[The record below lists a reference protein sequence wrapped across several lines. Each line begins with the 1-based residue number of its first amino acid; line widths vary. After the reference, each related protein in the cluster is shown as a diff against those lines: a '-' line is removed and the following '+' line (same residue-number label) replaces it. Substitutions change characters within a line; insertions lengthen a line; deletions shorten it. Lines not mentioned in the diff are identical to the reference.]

1 MALRVSRWIVGWTLA
16 TLLLLPCAARAENSA
31 KDLADTNALVPEAQ
45 RLVKDVVFDPG
56 IQKITIIT
64 AKDLA
69 REPTLPADEAKYQKF
84 YDEAG
89 VYMAYPLDVKLSPDD
104 KDYLVLRC
112 DSGGSNDPQC
122 VLSASQDPEQPG
134 VAIPGTLFVIPGDG
148 CVYSGGH
155 TNNMFSAR
163 ALACRKGAELQPVAQ
178 PFSYAGFQSKALHKL
193 TLYADKQKS
202 GIVTT
207 IAPGGF
213 VEVVLQDGDFF
224 LLRDSFGLTGWT
236 TLEFSQQATDIE
248 GFFYNGD

>member
-1 MALRVSRWIVGWTLA
+1 MKLHWMLA
-16 TLLLLPCAARAENSA
+16 ALLLLTSRAHA
-31 KDLADTNALVPEAQ
+31 DDGALALIPEAQ
-45 RLVKDVVFDPG
+45 RLTKEVVFDPG

-84 YDEAG
+84 YEEAG
-89 VYMAYPLDVKLSPDD
+89 VYMAYPLDVKLKSGD

-122 VLSASQDPEQPG
+122 VLSASQDPEKEG
-134 VAIPGTLFVIPGDG
+134 VAIPGTLFVMPGDG
-148 CVYSGGH
+148 CVYSSGH
-155 TNNMFSAR
+155 TNNMFAAR
-163 ALACRKGAELQPVAQ
+163 ALHCLKDGKLQPVAQ
-178 PFSYAGFQSKALHKL
+178 PFSYAGFRSKALRSL

-224 LLRDSFGLTGWT
+224 LLRDRFGLTGWAA
-236 TLEFSQQATDIE
+236 LEQAQQATDIE

>member
-1 MALRVSRWIVGWTLA
+1 MKLHHGVALALM
-16 TLLLLPCAARAENSA
+16 LLPQAARAGDPLPEIA
-31 KDLADTNALVPEAQ
+31 VPE
-45 RLVKDVVFDPG
+45 RVSKEVVFDPG

-64 AKDLA
+64 TKALA
-69 REPTLPADEAKYQKF
+69 REPKLPADEAKYQKF
-84 YDEAG
+84 YEEAG

-122 VLSASQDPEQPG
+122 VFSASQDPEKEG
-134 VAIPGTLFVIPGDG
+134 VAIPGTLFYIPGDG

-163 ALACRKGAELQPVAQ
+163 ALTCRKDGVLQPVAQ
-178 PFSYAGFQSKALHKL
+178 PFSYAGFQSKALREL
-193 TLYADKQKS
+193 TLYADKRNS

-213 VEVVLQDGDFF
+213 VEVLLQDGDFF
-224 LLRDSFGLTGWT
+224 LLRDAFGLTGWAK
-236 TLEFSQQATDIE
+236 LEQAQQASDIE

>member
-1 MALRVSRWIVGWTLA
+1 MKRVLLIAG
-16 TLLLLPCAARAENSA
+16 LLLLPHAAFAQDASS
-31 KDLADTNALVPEAQ
+31 LVPEAQ
-45 RLVKDVVFDPG
+45 RLTKEVVFDPA
-56 IQKITIIT
+56 IQKITIVT

-69 REPTLPADEAKYQKF
+69 REPKLPADEAKYQKF

-89 VYMAYPLDVKLSPDD
+89 VYMAYPLDVKLAADD

-122 VLSASQDPEQPG
+122 VLSASQDPEQEG

-155 TNNMFSAR
+155 TNNMFAAR
-163 ALACRKGAELQPVAQ
+163 ALTCRKDGKLQPVSQ
-178 PFSYAGFQSKALHKL
+178 PFSYAGFQSKALRKL
-193 TLYADKQKS
+193 ALYADRQNS

-224 LLRDSFGLTGWT
+224 LLRDTFGLTGWAK
-236 TLEFSQQATDIE
+236 LEQAQQATDIE

>member
-1 MALRVSRWIVGWTLA
+1 MLGLM
-16 TLLLLPCAARAENSA
+16 LLPRVAFAQDGA
-31 KDLADTNALVPEAQ
+31 LALVPEAK
-45 RLVKDVVFDPG
+45 RLTKEVVFDPG
-56 IQKITIIT
+56 IQKITIVT

-69 REPTLPADEAKYQKF
+69 RDPKLPADEAKYQKF

-89 VYMAYPLDVKLSPDD
+89 VYMAYPLDVKLSADD
-104 KDYLVLRC
+104 KDFLVLRC

-122 VLSASQDPEQPG
+122 VFSAAQDPDTPG
-134 VAIPGTLFVIPGDG
+134 VAILGTLFVIPGDG

-163 ALACRKGAELQPVAQ
+163 ALYCRKGAVLQPVAQ
-178 PFSYAGFQSKALHKL
+178 PFSYAGFQSKALRKL

-213 VEVVLQDGDFF
+213 VEVVLQDGDTF
-224 LLRDSFGLTGWT
+224 LLRDGFGLIGWAA
-236 TLEFSQQATDIE
+236 LEISQQAVDIE

>member
-1 MALRVSRWIVGWTLA
+1 MRLHHWLGMG
-16 TLLLLPCAARAENSA
+16 LLLLPQLAQAENSA
-31 KDLADTNALVPEAQ
+31 NDIDAASTLVPEVQ
-45 RLVKDVVFDPG
+45 RLVKDVVFDPA

-64 AKDLA
+64 AKNLA
-69 REPTLPADEAKYQKF
+69 REPKLPPEEEIYKKF
-84 YDEAG
+84 YEEAG
-89 VYMAYPLDVKLSPDD
+89 VYMAYPLDVKLEAGD

-122 VLSASQDPEQPG
+122 VLSASQDPEKPG
-134 VAIPGTLFVIPGDG
+134 VQIPGTLFVIPGDG

-163 ALACRKGAELQPVAQ
+163 ALHCRKNGELQPVTQ
-178 PFSYAGFQSKALHKL
+178 PFSYAGFQSTALKSI

-207 IAPGGF
+207 IAPGDF
-213 VEVVLQDGDFF
+213 VEVVLQADRMF
-224 LLRDSFGLTGWT
+224 LLRNRFGLTGWAE
-236 TLEFSQQATDIE
+236 LENSQQPTDIQ

>member
-1 MALRVSRWIVGWTLA
+1 MRRRWILA
-16 TLLLLPCAARAENSA
+16 ALLLLPHTASAQDAALS
-31 KDLADTNALVPEAQ
+31 LVPEAQ
-45 RLVKDVVFDPG
+45 RLTKEVVFDPG
-56 IQKITIIT
+56 IQKITIVT

-69 REPTLPADEAKYQKF
+69 REPKLPPDEAKYQKF

-104 KDYLVLRC
+104 EDYLVLRC

-122 VLSASQDPEQPG
+122 VLSASQDPEKEG

-148 CVYSGGH
+148 CVYSAGH

-163 ALACRKGAELQPVAQ
+163 ALTCRKDGKLQPVAQ
-178 PFSYAGFQSKALHKL
+178 PFSYAGFQSKALRQL

-207 IAPGGF
+207 IAPGAF
-213 VEVVLQDGDFF
+213 VEVVLQDGDLF
-224 LLRDSFGLTGWT
+224 LLRDRFGLIGWAA
-236 TLEFSQQATDIE
+236 LEQSQQATDIE

>member
-1 MALRVSRWIVGWTLA
+1 MKLHHWLLLSV
-16 TLLLLPCAARAENSA
+16 LLLPQAALAGDPDPEIPVAE
-31 KDLADTNALVPEAQ
+31 
-45 RLVKDVVFDPG
+45 RLSKEVVFDPA

-64 AKDLA
+64 VKALA
-69 REPTLPADEAKYQKF
+69 REPKLPADEEKYRKF
-84 YDEAG
+84 YEEAG
-89 VYMAYPLDVKLSPDD
+89 VYMAYPLDVKLGADD
-104 KDYLVLRC
+104 RDYLVMRC

-122 VLSASQDPEQPG
+122 VFSASQDPEQPG
-134 VAIPGTLFVIPGDG
+134 VAIPGTLFFIPGDG

-155 TNNMFSAR
+155 TNTMFDAR
-163 ALACRKGAELQPVAQ
+163 ALHCRKDGTLQPVAQ
-178 PFSYAGFQSKALHKL
+178 PFFYAGFQSKALRKL

-224 LLRDSFGLTGWT
+224 LLRDGFGITGWAA
-236 TLEFSQQATDIE
+236 LEQSQQATDIE

>member
-1 MALRVSRWIVGWTLA
+1 MRLRLWLGAV
-16 TLLLLPCAARAENSA
+16 LLLLPNAARAEDGA
-31 KDLADTNALVPEAQ
+31 LALVPETQ
-45 RLVKDVVFDPG
+45 RLTKEVVFDPG

-69 REPTLPADEAKYQKF
+69 RDPKLPADEAKYQKF

-89 VYMAYPLDVKLSPDD
+89 VTMAYPLDLKLSAED

-122 VLSASQDPEQPG
+122 VFSASQDPEQPG

-155 TNNMFSAR
+155 TNTMFSAR
-163 ALACRKGAELQPVAQ
+163 ALHCRKGAELQPVAQ
-178 PFSYAGFQSKALHKL
+178 PFSYAGFRSKALRKL

-213 VEVVLQDGDFF
+213 VEVVLQDGDVF

-236 TLEFSQQATDIE
+236 GLEISQQATDIE

>member
-1 MALRVSRWIVGWTLA
+1 MKLHAGIVLG
-16 TLLLLPCAARAENSA
+16 LLLLPQVAIAADPIPEIA
-31 KDLADTNALVPEAQ
+31 VPE
-45 RLVKDVVFDPG
+45 RLTKEVVFDPA

-64 AKDLA
+64 TKALA
-69 REPTLPADEAKYQKF
+69 REPKLPADEAKYQKF
-84 YDEAG
+84 YAEAG
-89 VYMAYPLDVKLSPDD
+89 VYMAYPLDLKLSADD
-104 KDYLVLRC
+104 TDYLVLRC

-122 VLSASQDPEQPG
+122 VFSASQDPEKEG
-134 VAIPGTLFVIPGDG
+134 VAIPGTLFFIPGDG

-163 ALACRKGAELQPVAQ
+163 ALHCRKDGVLQPVAQ
-178 PFSYAGFQSKALHKL
+178 PFSYAGFQSKALRKL

-224 LLRDSFGLTGWT
+224 LLRNAFGLTGWAA
-236 TLEFSQQATDIE
+236 LEQSQQATDIE

>member
-1 MALRVSRWIVGWTLA
+1 MLGLV
-16 TLLLLPCAARAENSA
+16 LLPSVAFAQDGA
-31 KDLADTNALVPEAQ
+31 LALVPEAK
-45 RLVKDVVFDPG
+45 RLTKEVVFDPG
-56 IQKITIIT
+56 IQKITIVT

-69 REPTLPADEAKYQKF
+69 RDPTLPADEAKYQKF

-89 VYMAYPLDVKLSPDD
+89 VTMAYPLDVKLSADD
-104 KDYLVLRC
+104 RDFLVLRC

-122 VLSASQDPEQPG
+122 VFSASQDPDTPG

-163 ALACRKGAELQPVAQ
+163 ALYCRKGAALQPVAQ
-178 PFSYAGFQSKALHKL
+178 PFSYAGFQSKALRKL

-213 VEVVLQDGDFF
+213 VEVVLQDSDLF
-224 LLRDSFGLTGWT
+224 LVRDGFGLTGWAA
-236 TLEFSQQATDIE
+236 LEISQQAVDID

>member
-1 MALRVSRWIVGWTLA
+1 MKLRWMLA
-16 TLLLLPCAARAENSA
+16 ALLLLPSTA
-31 KDLADTNALVPEAQ
+31 LADDGALALVPEAQ
-45 RLVKDVVFDPG
+45 RLTKEVVFDPA

-69 REPTLPADEAKYQKF
+69 REPKLPPDEAKYRKF

-89 VYMAYPLDVKLSPDD
+89 VYMAYPLDVKLEPGD

-122 VLSASQDPEQPG
+122 VLSAAQDPEKQG

-163 ALACRKGAELQPVAQ
+163 ALTCRKAGKLQPVAQ
-178 PFSYAGFQSKALHKL
+178 PFSYAGFQSKALRKL
-193 TLYADKQKS
+193 TLYADKTKS

-207 IAPGGF
+207 IAPGAF
-213 VEVVLQDGDFF
+213 VEVVLQDGDNF
-224 LLRDSFGLTGWT
+224 LLRDGFGLTGWAA
-236 TLEFSQQATDIE
+236 LEQSQQAVDIE
-248 GFFYNGD
+248 HFFYNGD